1 MIKLRGRLRVDCGQ
15 RRRFQVIS
23 GGKVGGDVSE
33 EEAKKGIKRRK
44 ISEAKV
50 EPNSSCSHTSKDAEG
65 SSWWVSSAI
74 EVVRGN
80 ARDRGMTSRD
90 LNLNLGNVLSNIRR
104 ERAVARKPANICWH
118 VDLSC
123 RPMGND
129 GNIIMDKGVV
139 AEKLDLDGK

>member
-1 MIKLRGRLRVDCGQ
+1 ML
-15 RRRFQVIS
+15 
-23 GGKVGGDVSE
+23 

-50 EPNSSCSHTSKDAEG
+50 EPNSSCNHTSKDAEG

-74 EVVRGN
+74 EVFRGN

-90 LNLNLGNVLSNIRR
+90 LNLNLGNVLSNVRR

-118 VDLSC
+118 VDLNC

-129 GNIIMDKGVV
+129 GKIIMDKGVV
-139 AEKLDLDGK
+139 AKKLDLDGK